1 MITRKLLAASLNF
14 PDLMS
19 DWAALISCD
28 PGSDAGFV
36 VFISVVFVSVV
47 FVSSDGCDRC
57 GSAAG
62 AVTWPIAVPTSNARL
77 SDSRNAVTPRERMQ
91 SDYMHSPGMIWLVIR
106 VPV

>member
-1 MITRKLLAASLNF
+1 LLCAMISRKLLAASLNF

-28 PGSDAGFV
+28 PGSDAGLL
-36 VFISVVFVSVV
+36 VFVSVV
-47 FVSSDGCDRC
+47 FVSRDGCDRC
-57 GSAAG
+57 GSSAG
-62 AVTWPIAVPTSNARL
+62 AVAWPIAVPTSNARL

-91 SDYMHSPGMIWLVIR
+91 SDYMHAPGMIWLVIR